1 MPLEFF
7 SLIQALSVELAA
19 LLVLFSVRHLWR
31 RRLQRL
37 SALCLTI
44 LLTVLMN
51 ALVTRTLSMVENR
64 FQARVIWLVPFAAAV
79 LLLEKADQFIPSLKS
94 SFIRRREVE
103 SLVSS
108 N

>member
-37 SALCLTI
+37 SALCLMI
-44 LLTVLMN
+44 LFTV
-51 ALVTRTLSMVENR
+51 
-64 FQARVIWLVPFAAAV
+64 
-79 LLLEKADQFIPSLKS
+79 
-94 SFIRRREVE
+94 
-103 SLVSS
+103 
-108 N
+108 